1 MCVCVR
7 DVFPSRTPLP
17 VSLLCAALLSWSLCC
32 KAAPVLPPSRS
43 LSLSVSA
50 SEFRFLEGMLPLQRA
65 DGKGSSPLLELT
77 PRPTCKAALT
87 CVMQGH
93 QTASSLSAWLLLS
106 LSRFLSLSLSVCFCL
121 SPSPSLPPLS
131 FSRSTPL
138 TQLLPQPAS
147 SAASGIH
154 SKKHTLLGSAPR
166 LRSHRER
173 ARAGRGRAQQTEGEG
188 GRAGDSERVCT
199 GRYCVDENNRGIL
212 MLQTYMQTHTS
223 QQRIVVLSTLKLC

>member
-43 LSLSVSA
+43 PSLSVSA

-106 LSRFLSLSLSVCFCL
+106 LAFSLSHSVCVSASLPLPLPPSSFFLSQYSTDTAPPPASLISRIRYSFKKTHSTWLSAQ
-121 SPSPSLPPLS
+121 
-131 FSRSTPL
+131 TTL
-138 TQLLPQPAS
+138 TQ
-147 SAASGIH
+147 
-154 SKKHTLLGSAPR
+154 
-166 LRSHRER
+166 RESESR
-173 ARAGRGRAQQTEGEG
+173 EGEGATDGGRGRESWRFRKGLHRQ
-188 GRAGDSERVCT
+188 
-199 GRYCVDENNRGIL
+199 IL
-212 MLQTYMQTHTS
+212 HG
-223 QQRIVVLSTLKLC
+223 

>member
-1 MCVCVR
+1 MLETCFLVGLL
-7 DVFPSRTPLP
+7 FPFLSFVLLSSPGACAVKLL
-17 VSLLCAALLSWSLCC
+17 LLCLLL
-32 KAAPVLPPSRS
+32 AP
-43 LSLSVSA
+43 SLSVSA

-106 LSRFLSLSLSVCFCL
+106 LSLSLSLSLTQCVFLPL
-121 SPSPSLPPLS
+121 SLSLPPLS

-166 LRSHRER
+166 LRSH
-173 ARAGRGRAQQTEGEG
+173 
-188 GRAGDSERVCT
+188 
-199 GRYCVDENNRGIL
+199 
-212 MLQTYMQTHTS
+212 
-223 QQRIVVLSTLKLC
+223 

>member
-1 MCVCVR
+1 MCYAR
-7 DVFPSRTPLP
+7 
-17 VSLLCAALLSWSLCC
+17 
-32 KAAPVLPPSRS
+32 PPDRQ
-43 LSLSVSA
+43 
-50 SEFRFLEGMLPLQRA
+50 LPLC
-65 DGKGSSPLLELT
+65 L
-77 PRPTCKAALT
+77 
-87 CVMQGH
+87 V
-93 QTASSLSAWLLLS
+93 AS
-106 LSRFLSLSLSVCFCL
+106 LSLSLSL
-121 SPSPSLPPLS
+121 SLTQCVFLPLSLSLSLPPLS

-199 GRYCVDENNRGIL
+199 GRYCMDENNRGIL

-223 QQRIVVLSTLKLC
+223 RGRIVVLSTLKLC

>member
-1 MCVCVR
+1 MQGCSNVCYAR
-7 DVFPSRTPLP
+7 
-17 VSLLCAALLSWSLCC
+17 
-32 KAAPVLPPSRS
+32 PPDRQ
-43 LSLSVSA
+43 
-50 SEFRFLEGMLPLQRA
+50 LPLC
-65 DGKGSSPLLELT
+65 L
-77 PRPTCKAALT
+77 
-87 CVMQGH
+87 V
-93 QTASSLSAWLLLS
+93 AS
-106 LSRFLSLSLSVCFCL
+106 LSLSLSLTQCVFLPL
-121 SPSPSLPPLS
+121 SLSLPPLS

-199 GRYCVDENNRGIL
+199 GRYCMDENNRGIL

-223 QQRIVVLSTLKLC
+223 QGRIVVLSTLKLC

>member
-43 LSLSVSA
+43 PSLSVSA

-106 LSRFLSLSLSVCFCL
+106 LAFSLSHSVCVSASLPLPLPPSSFFLSQYSTDTA
-121 SPSPSLPPLS
+121 PP
-131 FSRSTPL
+131 
-138 TQLLPQPAS
+138 PAS
-147 SAASGIH
+147 LISRIRYSF
-154 SKKHTLLGSAPR
+154 KKHTLLGSAPR

-199 GRYCVDENNRGIL
+199 GRYCMDENNRGIL

-223 QQRIVVLSTLKLC
+223 QGRIVVLSTLKLC